1 VIQFRTMPWFVWLLL
16 FSTCPQT
23 WAAKIECIAGC
34 KANADPGLARGAKL
48 DEPFGVA
55 FDRVGNGYICEHEGQ
70 KILKIDSRGL
80 VNPFAGLGVL
90 SFGSKNQQTDQAVFN
105 HPHGLIITKDE
116 QMLVADTLNHRVQ
129 KINLKS
135 GEISTI
141 AGTGKPGFSGD
152 GGPAIQAAFN
162 GIYAIDADRAA
173 NKIYLVDLEN
183 RRVRWMDLKTGV
195 IRTLAG
201 NGERGVP
208 TDGAEATK
216 APLVDPRAVTVDAE
230 GNVYIL
236 ERGGNALRRV
246 DSRGKITTLIAPADR
261 GPEIDRDL
269 NGPKHLCID
278 LQGNVIIAD
287 TENHLIRKY
296 SPQTRKLTVI
306 AGTGEKGDRLVPDD
320 PLKTQLDR
328 PHGVVVNSRGELYI
342 SDSENNRILRVTT
355 RSLP

>member
-1 VIQFRTMPWFVWLLL
+1 VIQFRTMPWLVWLLL
-16 FSTCPQT
+16 FSACPQT
-23 WAAKIECIAGC
+23 WAAKIDCIAGC
-34 KANADPGLARGAKL
+34 KANVDPGLARGAKL

-55 FDRVGNGYICEHEGQ
+55 FDRVGNGYVCEHEGQ
-70 KILKIDSRGL
+70 KILKIDSRGFL
-80 VNPFAGLGVL
+80 SPFAGLGVL

-105 HPHGLIITKDE
+105 HPHGLIVTKDE
-116 QMLVADTLNHRVQ
+116 HMLVADTLNHRVQ
-129 KINLKS
+129 KIGLKS

-152 GGPAIQAAFN
+152 GGPAIQATFN
-162 GIYAIDADRAA
+162 GIYAIDANRAA
-173 NKIYLVDLEN
+173 DKIYLVDLEN

-195 IRTLAG
+195 VRTLAG
-201 NGERGVP
+201 NGERGAP
-208 TDGAEATK
+208 MDGAEATK
-216 APLVDPRAVTVDAE
+216 APLVDPRAVTVDAK

-246 DSRGKITTLIAPADR
+246 DSRGKITTLIAPGNS
-261 GPEIDRDL
+261 GPEKDRDL

-296 SPQTRKLTVI
+296 SPQTRKLTVM

-355 RSLP
+355 PSQP